1 MDKRFIYKLNDKPAT
16 AGRVVYW
23 MSRDQRV
30 QDNRAMIF
38 AAERAKQTGFGFAV
52 VFCVAPGFPNA
63 NAFHYRF
70 MLDGLKE
77 VQQELE
83 SLNIPFF
90 LLTGRPQDEIP
101 EFVKHYKV
109 KALVCD
115 FMPLKVPMAWRA
127 EVAASLD
134 IPVYEVDAHNVV
146 PCRFVSNK
154 QEYAARTIR
163 PKIHRYLGEFLTE
176 LPRIER
182 QEAVFS
188 QSVPSADWKRAEGF
202 YPCGGSFPLPT
213 GTKAGLETLAD
224 FVSEGIH
231 RYDEGRNDPNEDA
244 QSKMSP
250 YFHFGQV
257 APQRAALDVLNSD
270 APQAD
275 KDAYIEELIVRRELS
290 DNYCLY
296 NPRYDSIEGADGWAL
311 KTLDEHRID
320 MREYVY
326 IYEEFEAAKTH
337 DPLWNAAQK
346 QLRHTGR
353 IHGYMRMYWAKKI
366 LEWTPDPETA
376 FGYALL
382 LNDTYALDGRD
393 PNGYVGVAWSI
404 AGVHDRAWFE
414 RPVFGKIRYMNYN
427 GCKSKF
433 DIESYIKKARF

>member
-1 MDKRFIYKLNDKPAT
+1 
-16 AGRVVYW
+16 

-38 AAERAKQTGFGFAV
+38 AAERAKQMGFGFAV

-63 NAFHYRF
+63 NALHYRF

-90 LLTGRPQDEIP
+90 LLTGRPLDEIP
-101 EFVKHYKV
+101 GFVKHYKV

-115 FMPLKVPMAWRA
+115 FMPLKVPMVWRA

-182 QEAVFS
+182 QEAVFAE
-188 QSVPSADWKRAEGF
+188 SVPSSDWKMAEGF
-202 YPCGGSFPLPT
+202 YPYGRDFPLPT
-213 GTKAGLETLAD
+213 GTKAGLATLAD
-224 FVSEGIH
+224 FVDEGIH
-231 RYDEGRNDPNEDA
+231 RYDKGRNDPNEDA

-257 APQRAALDVLNSD
+257 APLRAALDVLNSD

-311 KTLDEHRID
+311 KSLDEHRAD

-326 IYEEFEAAKTH
+326 TYEEFETAKTH
-337 DPLWNAAQK
+337 DPLWNAAQR
-346 QLRHTGR
+346 QLTHTGR
-353 IHGYMRMYWAKKI
+353 MHGYMRMYWAKKI

>member
-77 VQQELE
+77 VQRELE

-115 FMPLKVPMAWRA
+115 FMPLKVPMAWRV

-311 KTLDEHRID
+311 KTLDEHRMD

-326 IYEEFEAAKTH
+326 TYEEFEAAKTH

-346 QLRHTGR
+346 QLTHKGR